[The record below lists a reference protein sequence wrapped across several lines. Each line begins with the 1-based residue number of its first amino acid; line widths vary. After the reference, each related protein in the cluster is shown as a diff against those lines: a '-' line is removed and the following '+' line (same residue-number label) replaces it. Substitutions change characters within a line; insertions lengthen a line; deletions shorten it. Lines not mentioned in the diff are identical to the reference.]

1 MRSRQARKIVRM
13 VKYTPIDRMSSAW
26 FDRALQWC
34 ATYRQPHIKKALR
47 YYWNGVA
54 DGRLSHSIT
63 KKNFQ
68 ETNSYEKKN
77 CTKNRQLQGNA
88 STPYQQGHVPLPSH
102 PRTLEPVNKRQELQ
116 HLLCHGQLGTCPH
129 LLTLLSRRAR
139 RTRIRLRCVAR

>member
-13 VKYTPIDRMSSAW
+13 VKYTPIDRMSNTW

-34 ATYRQPHIKKALR
+34 ATYRQQQIKKALR

-54 DGRLSHSIT
+54 DGKIKPSIT

-88 STPYQQGHVPLPSH
+88 STSYQQGHVPLPSH
-102 PRTLEPVNKRQELQ
+102 PRTLEPLNKRQELQ
-116 HLLCHGQLGTCPH
+116 HLLRHGQVGTCPH
-129 LLTLLSRRAR
+129 LLTLLSRRTCRAW
-139 RTRIRLRCVAR
+139 TRL

>member
-13 VKYTPIDRMSSAW
+13 VKYTPIDRMSSTW

-34 ATYRQPHIKKALR
+34 ATYRQPQIKKALR

-54 DGRLSHSIT
+54 DG
-63 KKNFQ
+63 KVKPFYYK
-68 ETNSYEKKN
+68 EKNSYEKKN

-116 HLLCHGQLGTCPH
+116 HLLRHGQVGTWPH

-139 RTRIRLRCVAR
+139 RTRTRLRCVAR

>member
-13 VKYTPIDRMSSAW
+13 VKYTPIDRMSSTW

-34 ATYRQPHIKKALR
+34 ATYRQPQIKKALR

-54 DGRLSHSIT
+54 DG
-63 KKNFQ
+63 KVKPFYYK
-68 ETNSYEKKN
+68 EKNSYEKKN

-116 HLLCHGQLGTCPH
+116 HLLRHGQVGTCPH

-139 RTRIRLRCVAR
+139 RTRTRLRCVAR